1 MTTLTA
7 TTQSGS
13 MLTQFRSPSTVIG
26 RLVARSTW
34 RSAAI
39 WAVIFG
45 IYAASKAIGAAD
57 LYPTP
62 AALRAAA
69 QQFASDPG
77 LNALVGRPRYMDTLP
92 GEVQWNILQVMA
104 VLGAIWALL
113 AATKYFRGEED
124 AGRWELLVSGPTTA
138 RKAATNALAGLLA
151 STVLLFAISAAL
163 FVAGGADKVVNISP
177 GPMIL
182 LAFTVALGCGMFAAI
197 GALMSQLLPSR
208 GRAAGVAA
216 GVLGVSFVLRSWGD
230 ITSATWLL
238 NITPLGWLEQ
248 ISPLTHTDPFWML
261 PPAVLIVL
269 CAALTVFLA
278 GRRDVGSGVISVSD
292 SSRPHTRMLGSP
304 TMAAARLARVSSLIW
319 VAAFVAVGALYA
331 SFANAISS
339 SLQGSSSAT
348 QVFQH
353 LVHSNAAFAE
363 AYLGLAFFILL
374 TLMCVYAATAV
385 GSIRDEEASGRL
397 DNFVVRPVGRTR
409 WLLGRTAI
417 VVGVIVA
424 GGLLGSVGSWIGL
437 GNQIPGIS
445 FNTLIQAGINT
456 VVPALFIL
464 SAGIFALGVWP
475 RRTIVVAY
483 AVLGWSF
490 LIVLLSSGIN
500 LPVWIQDTSL
510 FHHIVFAPAGRPD
523 WRNDAIITAIAVV
536 LGAVGAVVFLRRDL
550 QGE

>member
-1 MTTLTA
+1 
-7 TTQSGS
+7 
-13 MLTQFRSPSTVIG
+13 VIG
-26 RLVARSTW
+26 RLVARRTW

-77 LNALVGRPRYMDTLP
+77 LNALVGRPRYLETLP

-124 AGRWELLVSGPTTA
+124 AGRWELLLSGPTTA
-138 RKAATNALAGLLA
+138 RRAATNALAGLLA

-182 LAFTVALGCGMFAAI
+182 LAFAVALGCGMFVTI

-208 GRAAGVAA
+208 GRAAGMAA
-216 GVLGVSFVLRSWGD
+216 GILGVSFLLRSWGD
-230 ITSATWLL
+230 ITPATWLL

-248 ISPLTHTDPFWML
+248 ISPLTHTEPFWIL
-261 PPAVLIVL
+261 PPLLLMLL
-269 CAALTVFLA
+269 CASLTVFFA
-278 GRRDVGSGVISVSD
+278 GRRDVGSGVVTVSD
-292 SSRPHTRMLGSP
+292 SSPPHLRLLSGP
-304 TMAAARLARVSSLIW
+304 LMAAVRLARVSSLIW
-319 VAAFVAVGALYA
+319 VAAFVVVGALYA
-331 SFANAISS
+331 SFANAITS
-339 SLQGSSSAT
+339 SLRSSSSAV

-374 TLMCVYAATAV
+374 TLMCVYAATAA

-397 DNFVVRPVGRTR
+397 DNFLVLPYSRMR
-409 WLLGRTAI
+409 WLVGRTAI
-417 VVGVIVA
+417 AIGVIVA
-424 GGLLGSVGSWIGL
+424 GGLLGAIGSWIGL
-437 GNQIPGIS
+437 GNQIPDIS
-445 FNTLIQAGINT
+445 FSTLIQAGLNT
-456 VVPALFIL
+456 MVPALFVL
-464 SAGIFALGVWP
+464 GAGIFALGIWP

-490 LIVLLSSGIN
+490 LVVLLSSGIN

-510 FHHIVFAPAGRPD
+510 FHHIVFAPAGQPD
-523 WRNDAIITAIAVV
+523 WRNNGIIAASAVV
-536 LGAVGAVVFLRRDL
+536 LGAVGAVAFVRRDV

>member
-197 GALMSQLLPSR
+197 GALMSSAPS
-208 GRAAGVAA
+208 
-216 GVLGVSFVLRSWGD
+216 
-230 ITSATWLL
+230 IT
-238 NITPLGWLEQ
+238 
-248 ISPLTHTDPFWML
+248 
-261 PPAVLIVL
+261 
-269 CAALTVFLA
+269 
-278 GRRDVGSGVISVSD
+278 
-292 SSRPHTRMLGSP
+292 
-304 TMAAARLARVSSLIW
+304 
-319 VAAFVAVGALYA
+319 
-331 SFANAISS
+331 
-339 SLQGSSSAT
+339 
-348 QVFQH
+348 
-353 LVHSNAAFAE
+353 
-363 AYLGLAFFILL
+363 
-374 TLMCVYAATAV
+374 
-385 GSIRDEEASGRL
+385 
-397 DNFVVRPVGRTR
+397 
-409 WLLGRTAI
+409 
-417 VVGVIVA
+417 
-424 GGLLGSVGSWIGL
+424 
-437 GNQIPGIS
+437 
-445 FNTLIQAGINT
+445 
-456 VVPALFIL
+456 
-464 SAGIFALGVWP
+464 WP
-475 RRTIVVAY
+475 RRRCGGRG
-483 AVLGWSF
+483 LGSS
-490 LIVLLSSGIN
+490 LSCCARGA
-500 LPVWIQDTSL
+500 TSRRQ
-510 FHHIVFAPAGRPD
+510 HGR
-523 WRNDAIITAIAVV
+523 
-536 LGAVGAVVFLRRDL
+536 
-550 QGE
+550 